1 MRVDIS
7 CEDVEFPTIKSGVID
22 CYGIL
27 SDVTVDPREV
37 EPDGV
42 THGLSVHFLKGQ
54 NNVQS
59 SDSALLTAFINRKGL
74 FFPRC

>member
-7 CEDVEFPTIKSGVID
+7 CEDMEFPTIESGVID

-27 SDVTVDPREV
+27 SDVTVDPQEV

-42 THGLSVHFLKGQ
+42 TLGL
-54 NNVQS
+54 
-59 SDSALLTAFINRKGL
+59 
-74 FFPRC
+74 